1 MPDIQSFFHQCQLQ
15 IEHLLNVEL
24 ARHTHISKSLN
35 DAIHYSIFNG
45 GKRFRPSLCYATAIA
60 LNAPTKSVDCAA
72 AAIELIHCYSL
83 VHDDLPAIDND
94 DLRRGKLTCHKAF
107 DEATAIL
114 AGDALQA
121 YAFEMLIS
129 LNPEIPPAQKLHMGL
144 SLARACGFE
153 GMAAGQELD
162 IANTG
167 KTCSLDHLEIIHRY
181 KTGKMISA
189 CIDLSA
195 QAVSVDGSERHQ
207 ALQHYAQALGLA
219 FQVKDDILDVEGS
232 TEVLGKN
239 KGADQLLN
247 KTTYPSLLGMEAA
260 KEKAEQL
267 NQQALAALKIFGNE
281 ANLLREI
288 SNYVIHREN

>member
-1 MPDIQSFFHQCQLQ
+1 MTNIQSFFLNSQEQ
-15 IEHLLNVEL
+15 IEHLLKIEL
-24 ARHTHISKSLN
+24 SRRPNISQQLN
-35 DAIHYSIFNG
+35 QAIHYSIFNG

-60 LNAPTKSVDCAA
+60 LNSVSEKVDCAA

-129 LNPEIPPAQKLHMGL
+129 LNPEIPSAQKLRMAL
-144 SLARACGFE
+144 SLAKACGFE

-162 IANTG
+162 ITNTG
-167 KTCSLDHLEIIHRY
+167 KTCTLDQLEIIHRY

-189 CIDLSA
+189 CVDLSV
-195 QAVSVDGSERHQ
+195 QALSVDGSERHQ
-207 ALQHYAQALGLA
+207 ALQDYAQALGLA

-232 TEVLGKN
+232 TETLGKN
-239 KGADQLLN
+239 KGADQLLH
-247 KTTYPSLLGMEAA
+247 KTTYPSLLGLEAA

-267 NQQALAALKIFGNE
+267 NQQALAALETFGNE

-288 SNYVIHREN
+288 SDYVIHREN